1 MLYLDFNKTYD
12 NNNKDTTANIDIQ
25 TVLPTNFTK
34 LSVSKLDLNVNLPFM
49 TVQIENPQ
57 IYYQSGGSERY
68 NYFSQ
73 DDGYYQLKNYKIYYC
88 DNEVDNTDPDNPVI
102 TPRYEVRDIYFK
114 NYEFENNNVG
124 EKDAGSGLKIYDNFN
139 NYFVINH
146 FNSFLKSINDNIN
159 KLLYDMW
166 GSQTDADN
174 LQTLFYTDTDKS
186 LNCFMLLD
194 TQTGSYSHTLTNNP
208 TTALNDTTGKT
219 FCLGFSQELY
229 DLLLSPFT
237 FNKFNYNGIN
247 YLAPDNNLVGKGTV
261 FQIEPSAG
269 ITYNLIELKNIY
281 YLDYA
286 PTFTSVVLTFNST
299 VSPLTVN
306 VKQKNFIF
314 NDAGGDT
321 TLSNIPIIQKFQ
333 LNRNNEQIF
342 KLIYS
347 NTGIINNYC
356 SINSFNL
363 QRLTL
368 KIMLQD
374 KYGYL
379 YDLKFNNINE
389 YIYAQLAVFN

>member
-1 MLYLDFNKTYD
+1 MLYLDFNKTYE
-12 NNNKDTTANIDIQ
+12 NNNKDTTATIDIQ
-25 TVLPTNFTK
+25 TNLPTNFNK

-49 TVQIENPQ
+49 TVQLENPQ
-57 IYYQSGGSERY
+57 TYYATGSKQY
-68 NYFSQ
+68 SLYSQ
-73 DDGYYQLKNYKIYYC
+73 DDGYYQLKNYKIYYA
-88 DNEVDNTDPDNPVI
+88 DYHSGAGREV
-102 TPRYEVRDIYFK
+102 VRDVYFK
-114 NYEFENNNVG
+114 NYEFENNNIG

-146 FNSFLKSINDNIN
+146 FNSFLKSINENIN
-159 KLLYDMW
+159 KLLKDMW
-166 GSQTDADN
+166 NSQTEADN

-194 TQTGSYSHTLTNNP
+194 SQTGSFSHTLTNNP
-208 TTALNDTTGKT
+208 TTAKADSTGKT
-219 FCLGFSQELY
+219 FCLGFSKELY
-229 DLLLSPFT
+229 ELLLAPFT
-237 FNKFNYNGIN
+237 YNKFTYNGIN
-247 YLAPDNNLVGKGTV
+247 YLSPDNNLVGKGTV

-269 ITYNLIELKNIY
+269 ITYNLIELKNVY

-286 PTFTSVVLTFNST
+286 PTFTSIVLTFNST

-333 LNRNNEQIF
+333 LNRNNEQIY

-347 NTGIINNYC
+347 NTGIINNYS
-356 SINSFNL
+356 SINGFNL
-363 QRLTL
+363 QRLML
-368 KIMLQD
+368 KIMIQD

-379 YDLKFNNINE
+379 YDLQFNNSNE
-389 YIYAQLAVFN
+389 YIYCQLAVFN